1 MTKLNKTQ
9 WNAST
14 QKLVALIVGD
24 LLVIL
29 SFVWIGRSSHS
40 LSLTDIAASL
50 STALPFVL
58 GWFLIMP
65 WFGIYNAEI
74 SDDTKK
80 LIPRL
85 ILGWLIAGFVA
96 LNLRALFLGRP
107 IITGILPTFAIV
119 SMGYIGLVAIVWR
132 LVSVWWMHRRQE
144 KTGASA

>member
-1 MTKLNKTQ
+1 MTKPNETQ
-9 WNAST
+9 WSTST
-14 QKLVALIVGD
+14 QRLAALIVGD

-40 LSLTDIAASL
+40 LSITDIGASL
-50 STALPFVL
+50 STALPFIL

-74 SDDTKK
+74 SHDWKK

-85 ILGWLIAGFVA
+85 IIGWLVAGFVA

-107 IITGILPTFAIV
+107 MISGILPTFAFV
-119 SMGYIGLVAIVWR
+119 SMGYIGLLAMAWR

-144 KTGASA
+144 NRGASV